1 MSLPAPDWDYL
12 VVTASNEA
20 QAGAYRAQLETR
32 RRLGFLSG
40 VRRVLVVP
48 DPGGRRVGSGGST
61 LVSLLEVLGRELR
74 GARGARRLDRAAW
87 EETLGRLRILIVHAG
102 GDSKRLP
109 PYGPCGKIFVPVPGE
124 AEAGVGPTIFDRQLP
139 RYLELPALPGGRGQT
154 VVTTGDVL
162 LVFDA
167 DKARFEP
174 EGITGLGCPA
184 DPRVARNHGVY
195 GPDRDGRVRLFLQK
209 PTVEDQA
216 GLGVVD
222 AHGRTVL
229 DIGII
234 NFDAASAVR
243 LLRLTGA
250 RLEGEGLAWTGPLA
264 EAAGRHGL
272 DLYREICCAM
282 GSAATF
288 PGYLAEVRRAGSTLP
303 EARLAAVFRGLA
315 GAPFRVS
322 VVPRC
327 GFYHFGTLREL
338 VETGQNLLALDTGIS
353 HAGACLAVDT
363 HVADAAG
370 GSLAGRNAWVEACR
384 IAAPVRLAGGNVM
397 TGVDVAGGPLDLP
410 EGACLDVLEG
420 RGRDEGK
427 AAGATRSAGPA
438 RRRGFFVRVY
448 GIDDAFHLAAGKGG
462 RLAGRPVLEWLAAAG
477 ATPGEAWD
485 DAVAEPERTVWNG
498 KFFPLVRDAAAWRD
512 WLWMADPAGA
522 SAAEK
527 RAWRA
532 ADRYS
537 FEEMARLASQEAF
550 HRRRLKAR
558 AVDVRRSFPRLF
570 RAESDFSAAELA
582 LLWRGTDRPESA
594 AWVVEALVEAHGR
607 FDGEPASAGRPS
619 LEDLELPRLLH
630 TLGSAL
636 LAAGE
641 GNDRFGAEIAA
652 AVGSGLNP
660 GVRAWLAGLGAP
672 APGAGRAAAGRG
684 AAKTTRE
691 KTPAAAGPAA
701 GTRRWAAELRE
712 AAFGRLG
719 RLIVTSG
726 GRNAEAPRNALR
738 SDEIVWGRAPAR
750 LDLGGGW
757 TDTPP
762 YALERGGCVINA
774 AADLNGQAPIQAYA
788 RVIPEREIRILSI
801 DHGEREVIRG
811 LDELLN
817 FREPAGKFALA
828 KAALAQSGFGAGAPS
843 LDRAL
848 RRFGGGI
855 ELTTL
860 AAIPSGSGLGTS
872 SIMGAVLLSVV
883 GRMQGRRLTRRELFH
898 GVLQLEQA
906 LTTGGGWQDQVGGV
920 LEGVK
925 LITADPGLVPDP
937 FIQYVPADL
946 LDPGAN
952 GGTTLLYYTGLR
964 RLAKNILHEVV
975 GRYLD
980 RDRAAMETLRRL
992 RAFPPLMAEALARRD
1007 AMGFGALLDYAWRLN
1022 VDLDPHHTN
1031 EDIEALRDRV
1041 ARRVAGAKLLGAGG
1055 GGFLLLACRS
1065 AEDAAALRAD
1075 LEAAPPNAKARFF
1088 DFAVNRSGLVV
1099 TVC

>member
-1 MSLPAPDWDYL
+1 MNRPAPDWDYL
-12 VVTASNEA
+12 IVTASNEA
-20 QAGAYRAQLETR
+20 QADAYRRRLAIR

-40 VRRVLVVP
+40 IGEILVVP

-61 LVSLLEVLGRELR
+61 LVCLLEVLGRELR
-74 GARGARRLDRAAW
+74 PGRGARLVDRGAW
-87 EETLGRLRILIVHAG
+87 EEALGRLRILIVHAG

-109 PYGPCGKIFVPVPGE
+109 PYGPCGKIFVPIPGE
-124 AEAGVGPTIFDRQLP
+124 AGAAVGPTIFDRQLP
-139 RYLELPALPGGRGQT
+139 RYLELPAMPEGRGQT

-167 DKARFEP
+167 DKVRFEP

-184 DPRVARNHGVY
+184 DPAVARNHGVY
-195 GPDRDGRVRLFLQK
+195 GPDRDGRVRLYLQK
-209 PTVEDQA
+209 PTVEEQA
-216 GLGVVD
+216 HRGVVD

-229 DIGII
+229 DIGIV
-234 NFDAASAVR
+234 NFDASSAAR
-243 LLRLTGA
+243 LLRLTEVRAEGG
-250 RLEGEGLAWTGPLA
+250 RLVWTGPLA

-288 PGYLAEVRRAGSTLP
+288 PEYVAEVRRAGSTLP
-303 EARLAAVFRGLA
+303 EGRLAAVFRGLA
-315 GAPFRVS
+315 GTAFHVS

-363 HVADAAG
+363 GLAAG

-384 IAAPVRLAGGNVM
+384 IAAPVRLAGENVL
-397 TGVDVAGGPLDLP
+397 TGVDVAGEPLNLA
-410 EGACLDVLEG
+410 ENTCLDVLEG
-420 RGRDEGK
+420 RGRGG
-427 AAGATRSAGPA
+427 AA
-438 RRRGFFVRVY
+438 GFFVRIY
-448 GIDDAFHLAAGKGG
+448 GIDDAFHLPAGKGG

-477 ATPGEAWD
+477 SGPGDVWEARVP
-485 DAVAEPERTVWNG
+485 AAERAVWNG
-498 KFFPLVRDAAAWRD
+498 RFFPLVRDAGGWRA
-512 WLWMADPAGA
+512 WLWMADPSTA
-522 SAAEK
+522 SPAEK

-550 HRRRLKAR
+550 HRRRLEAR
-558 AVDVRRSFPRLF
+558 AADVRRAFTRLL
-570 RAESDFSAAELA
+570 RADSDFSAAELA
-582 LLWRGTDRPESA
+582 LLWRSSGRRESA
-594 AWVVEALVEAHGR
+594 AWIVEALVEAHRR
-607 FDGEPASAGRPS
+607 FAGDEMAAERPS

-636 LAAGE
+636 LTKLGRNA
-641 GNDRFGAEIAA
+641 RFGADVAA
-652 AVGSGLNP
+652 AAARGLDP
-660 GVRAWLAGLGAP
+660 AARAWLAGLGAP
-672 APGAGRAAAGRG
+672 APGDGERAGRSGAAAR
-684 AAKTTRE
+684 
-691 KTPAAAGPAA
+691 AAGPAGA
-701 GTRRWAAELRE
+701 ATRWAMELRE

-726 GRNAEAPRNALR
+726 ERSAETPRNALR
-738 SDEIVWGRAPAR
+738 SDEIAWGRAPAR

-774 AADLNGQAPIQAYA
+774 AVDLNGQAPIQAYA
-788 RVIPEREIRILSI
+788 RVIPEREIRIISI
-801 DHGEREVIRG
+801 DHSEREVIHG
-811 LDELLN
+811 FDELLD
-817 FREPAGKFALA
+817 FRRPGTFALA
-828 KAALAQSGFGAGAPS
+828 KAALAQSGFGGGAPS

-883 GRMQGRRLTRRELFH
+883 RRMQGRTLTRRELFH

-925 LITADPGLVPDP
+925 LITAEAGLVPDP
-937 FIQYVPADL
+937 FVRYVPDDL
-946 LDPGAN
+946 LDPRAN

-1007 AMGFGALLDYAWRLN
+1007 AEGFGGLLDYAWRLN

-1031 EDIEALRDRV
+1031 AEIEALRARI
-1041 ARRVAGAKLLGAGG
+1041 ARRVRGAKLLGAGG

-1088 DFAVNRSGLVV
+1088 DYAVNRSGLVV

>member
-20 QAGAYRAQLETR
+20 QAGAYRSQLETR

-61 LVSLLEVLGRELR
+61 LVSLLEVLGLELR
-74 GARGARRLDRAAW
+74 GASAARRLDREAW

-124 AEAGVGPTIFDRQLP
+124 PEAAVGPTIFDRQLP
-139 RYLELPALPGGRGQT
+139 RYLGLPALPEGRGQT

-209 PTVEDQA
+209 PSVEDQA
-216 GLGVVD
+216 RLGVVD
-222 AHGRTVL
+222 IHGRTVL
-229 DIGII
+229 DIGIV

-272 DLYREICCAM
+272 DLYREIGCAM
-282 GSAATF
+282 GSAATL
-288 PGYLAEVRRAGSTLP
+288 PGYIAEVRRAGSTLP

-315 GAPFRVS
+315 GTPFHVS

-338 VETGQNLLALDTGIS
+338 VETGQNLLALDSGIS
-353 HAGACLAVDT
+353 HAGACLAIDT
-363 HVADAAG
+363 EIAAD
-370 GSLAGRNAWVEACR
+370 GSLSGRNAWVEACR
-384 IAAPVRLAGGNVM
+384 IAAPVRLAGENVL
-397 TGVDVAGGPLDLP
+397 TGIDVGGEPLDLP

-420 RGRDEGK
+420 RARAGAK
-427 AAGATRSAGPA
+427 AAGAGLSNEPA
-438 RRRGFFVRVY
+438 LRRGFFVRVY
-448 GIDDAFHLAAGKGG
+448 GIDDAFHLAAGQGG

-477 ATPGEAWD
+477 AAPGDAWD
-485 DAVAEPERTVWNG
+485 DGVAERERTVWNG
-498 KFFPLVRDAAAWRD
+498 RFFPLVRNAAVSRD
-512 WLWMADPAGA
+512 WLWMADPAAA
-522 SAAEK
+522 SPAQK

-537 FEEMARLASQEAF
+537 LEDMARLASQEAF
-550 HRRRLKAR
+550 HRRRLEAR
-558 AVDVRRSFPRLF
+558 AVDARRSFSRLLC
-570 RAESDFSAAELA
+570 AESDFSAAELA
-582 LLWRGTDRPESA
+582 LLWRGMDRTGCA
-594 AWVVEALVEAHGR
+594 AWIVEALVEAHRR
-607 FDGEPASAGRPS
+607 FDGEAAGADRPA
-619 LEDLELPRLLH
+619 LEDFELPRLLH

-641 GNDRFGAEIAA
+641 GNDRFGAEVAA
-652 AVGSGLNP
+652 AVAPGLNP
-660 GVRAWLAGLGAP
+660 VVRAWLAGLGAP
-672 APGAGRAAAGRG
+672 APGAGRTAR
-684 AAKTTRE
+684 RE
-691 KTPAAAGPAA
+691 KTGTKPEGSPAA
-701 GTRRWAAELRE
+701 GTRRWAGELRE
-712 AAFGRLG
+712 AAFGLLG

-726 GRNAEAPRNALR
+726 ERAAEMPRNALR

-774 AADLNGQAPIQAYA
+774 AVDLNGQAPIQAYA

-811 LDELLN
+811 FDELLN

-828 KAALAQSGFGAGAPS
+828 KAALALGGFEAGAPS

-925 LITADPGLVPDP
+925 LITAEPGLVPDP
-937 FIQYVPADL
+937 FIRYVPGDL

-952 GGTTLLYYTGLR
+952 GGATLLYYTGLR

-992 RAFPPLMAEALARRD
+992 RAVPPLMAEALSRRD
-1007 AMGFGALLDYAWRLN
+1007 AEGFGALLDYAWRLN

-1031 EDIEALRDRV
+1031 ADIEALRDRI
-1041 ARRVAGAKLLGAGG
+1041 AGRVEGTKLLGAGG
-1055 GGFLLLACRS
+1055 GGFLLLACRTA
-1065 AEDAAALRAD
+1065 AEAAALRAD
-1075 LEAAPPNAKARFF
+1075 LEASPPNAKARFF
-1088 DFAVNRSGLVV
+1088 DFAVSRSGLIV